1 MLNIDRFMSPT
12 KSNQSSQMDARVE
25 QPSMQRVGRVRRVVG
40 QIVAIECEGEYR
52 PRLQELLVAQED
64 ASVRLEAYA
73 YREDRML
80 YCLLLSPVSSLQRM
94 STILATG
101 RQISVP
107 VGKELLGRAF
117 NLYGEAMDG
126 GGPIQSKEER
136 SIYPVQKLAITE
148 LSAAGEILETGIKA
162 IDFFTPL
169 QKGGKTAL
177 VGGAGVGKTTLETEI
192 LRNLLHNSGKSG
204 VSVFAGIGERVRE
217 GHDLWQSLK
226 DQLVIERTALMFGYI
241 NKNAVVRFRT
251 AAAAASLAEYFRDI
265 EGRDVFF
272 FIDNVFRF
280 LQAGSELS
288 TLLGEIP
295 SEFGYQ
301 ATLQSEIA
309 QFENRLVTTR
319 RGSITSIQATYVPAD
334 EFENPA
340 VAATLAHMDNVVILS
355 RDIAQQGRYPAIDPL
370 RSTSTAINPNII
382 GQDHYEAVTAAF
394 SALNQYDRLARVVAI
409 VGEEELSLQNQ
420 QTYHRARLI
429 LQYMTQPLFTT
440 EVEDGRSGV
449 SVKRADIVRDVKAI
463 LSGQLDSLPPE
474 KLLYIGDLKTVG
486 LI

>member
-1 MLNIDRFMSPT
+1 MATNMTTNKVPVKEI
-12 KSNQSSQMDARVE
+12 QE
-25 QPSMQRVGRVRRVVG
+25 YQRVGRVRRVVG
-40 QIVAIECEGEYR
+40 QIVGIECEGEYR
-52 PRLQELLVAQED
+52 PRLQELLVAQD
-64 ASVRLEAYA
+64 DHSVKLEAYA
-73 YREDRML
+73 YQEDRIL
-80 YCLLLSPVSSLQRM
+80 YCLLLSPVSSLRRM
-94 STILATG
+94 SVIVATG
-101 RQISVP
+101 QQISVP
-107 VGKELLGRAF
+107 VGPALLGRAF
-117 NLYGEAMDG
+117 NLYGEPMDG
-126 GGPIQSKEER
+126 GGPITAKEER
-136 SIYPVQKLAITE
+136 PIYPTTRPPASE
-148 LSAAGEILETGIKA
+148 LSAAGEVLETGIKA

-192 LRNLLHNSGKSG
+192 LRNLLHSSGNNG

-251 AAAAASLAEYFRDI
+251 AAAAAALAEYFRD
-265 EGRDVFF
+265 EEKKDVFF

-309 QFENRLVTTR
+309 QFENRLVTTT
-319 RGSITSIQATYVPAD
+319 RGSITSVQATYVPAD

-370 RSTSTAINPNII
+370 RSNSAAINPAIV
-382 GQDHYEAVTAAF
+382 GQDHYDAVTAAF

-420 QTYHRARLI
+420 QTYHRAQLI
-429 LQYMTQPLFTT
+429 LHYMTQPLFTT
-440 EVEDGRSGV
+440 EVEDGRAGV

-463 LSGQLDSLPPE
+463 LAGSLDSAPPE
-474 KLLYIGDLKTVG
+474 KLLYIGDLKTSG
-486 LI
+486 LL